1 MDLNY
6 LLHRQQIE
14 RVRAQNATCSEARRA
29 HAELASLYE
38 LAIEERT
45 MGRLRFVTAHPQTI
59 H

>member
-14 RVRAQNATCSEARRA
+14 RIRAEFAASGEARQA

-38 LAIEERT
+38 QAIEERT
-45 MGRLRFVTAHPQTI
+45 MGRLRFVTAHAQTI

>member
-6 LLHRQQIE
+6 LLQRQQIE
-14 RVRAQNATCSEARRA
+14 RIRAQNAACGEARRA

-38 LAIEERT
+38 RAIEERT
-45 MGRLRFVTAHPQTI
+45 MGRLRFVNAHVQTI